1 MRLLLTKLIIERG
14 NYGMNEGTMTA
25 SQTKRTRKKMKADKR
40 FKAVLQAAKDKKQ
53 TEKKRK

>member
-1 MRLLLTKLIIERG
+1 
-14 NYGMNEGTMTA
+14 MTA